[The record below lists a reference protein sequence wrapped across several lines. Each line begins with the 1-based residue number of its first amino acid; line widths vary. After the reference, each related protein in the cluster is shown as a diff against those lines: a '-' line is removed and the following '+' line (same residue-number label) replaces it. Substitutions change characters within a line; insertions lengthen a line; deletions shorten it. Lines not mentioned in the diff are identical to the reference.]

1 MPRFDDAFLEELRMR
16 SDIEQIISS
25 YVPLKRRG
33 RNLVGLCPFHN
44 EKTPSFTVYPDDANP
59 HFHCFGCGAGGDV
72 ITFIRR
78 IENLDYVEAVR
89 FLCERAG
96 MTMPQDRADNSLAER
111 RQRVYAMNREAAR
124 FFHDTLLSPAGEAGL
139 SYYKNARAFSN
150 RTITRFGLGFAPDAW
165 TALRDH
171 LRELGYSYEEQYAA
185 NLVNRSEKVVNGE
198 KRVRYYDNFRNRVI
212 VPIIDVRG
220 HVVAFGARVL
230 DDSKPK
236 YINSSDTPVY
246 KKSLGVFGLNFAK
259 NTREK
264 NLILVEGYMDAISL
278 HQAGFDNVIACLGTA
293 LSGEMARLLMRYTEE
308 VLLAYDADE
317 AGQKATQRAIEIFA
331 SVGAKVRVVK
341 LSGGKDPDEILRNY
355 GAERF
360 RSLLGGASNDIEFA
374 LQKAQTGLDLDT
386 PDGKLRYLNAASEI
400 LSGLSNGIAV
410 DLYASQLSETLGVD
424 KSAVLA
430 RVNDLRRRKK
440 RTQDKQKLQA
450 TTQDYLRESSRRSIQ
465 TGSSVKALK
474 AQERIIALLYANP
487 DFYALAGPNLTAA
500 DFTDPVLRTLFL
512 RISELIGENSSLD
525 FSRFADLGDA
535 EMSRLVDLCGQQ
547 TLQAGTKKE
556 FTDCLNVLKTQA
568 EHSSPVNAAAL
579 DGDDFRA
586 LFQKKKNDE

>member
-44 EKTPSFTVYPDDANP
+44 EKTPSFTVYPADANP

-72 ITFIRR
+72 IPFIRR